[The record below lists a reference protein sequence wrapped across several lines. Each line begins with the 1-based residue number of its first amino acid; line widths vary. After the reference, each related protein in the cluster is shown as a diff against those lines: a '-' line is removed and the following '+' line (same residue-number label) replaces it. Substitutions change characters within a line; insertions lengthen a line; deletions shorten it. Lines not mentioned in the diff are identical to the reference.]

1 MKRVFDFSMALVML
15 FFLAPFLTV
24 LAVIIR
30 IKLGSPILFKQK
42 RPGLYAKPFL
52 LYKFRTM
59 TNECD
64 EQGHLLADEA
74 RLTPF
79 GSFLRKY
86 SLDEW
91 PQLINVLKGELSF
104 VGPRP
109 LLMEY
114 LPYYSE
120 EEFKRHLVVPGI
132 TGWAQINGRND
143 ISWEEKFAYDL
154 WYISHHSFWLD
165 LKIIFLTFNKVI
177 HSEGITKQ
185 GMATVEYF
193 ERPLKERLK

>member
-1 MKRVFDFSMALVML
+1 MKRVFDFSVALSML
-15 FFLAPFLTV
+15 ILLWPFIFILAI
-24 LAVIIR
+24 VIKY
-30 IKLGSPILFKQK
+30 KLGSPILFKQQ

-59 TNECD
+59 KNDCD
-64 EQGHLLADEA
+64 EHGHLLPDEE

-79 GSFLRKY
+79 GSWLRKY

-91 PQLINVLKGELSF
+91 PQLYNVLKGELSF

-114 LPYYSE
+114 LPYYTE
-120 EEFKRHLVVPGI
+120 EEAKRHLAVPGI
-132 TGWAQINGRND
+132 TGWAQINGRNN

-154 WYISHHSFWLD
+154 WYVNHHSFWLD
-165 LKIIFLTFNKVI
+165 VKILFLTIKKVI

-185 GMATVEYF
+185 GMATVDYF
-193 ERPLKERLK
+193 ERPLKEGLK

>member
-15 FFLAPFLTV
+15 IFLCPFLI
-24 LAVIIR
+24 LLGIIIR
-30 IKLGSPILFKQK
+30 VKLGSPVLFKQQ
-42 RPGLYAKPFL
+42 RPGLHAKPFM

-64 EQGHLLADEA
+64 EYGSLLSDEE
-74 RLTPF
+74 RLTTF
-79 GSFLRKY
+79 GRFLRKY

-114 LPYYSE
+114 LPYYSKE
-120 EEFKRHLVVPGI
+120 EARRHLVVPGI

-143 ISWEEKFAYDL
+143 ISWGEKFSYDL
-154 WYISHHSFWLD
+154 WYVNHHSFWLD
-165 LKIIFLTFNKVI
+165 IKILFLTFKKVI
-177 HSEGITKQ
+177 YSEGITKQ
-185 GMATVEYF
+185 GMATVDYF
-193 ERPLKERLK
+193 VRPQKE

>member
-1 MKRVFDFSMALVML
+1 MKRVFDFSLALVML
-15 FFLAPFLTV
+15 IFLWPFLFI
-24 LAVIIR
+24 LAILIKF
-30 IKLGSPILFKQK
+30 KLGSPVLFMQQ
-42 RPGLYAKPFL
+42 RPGLYTKPFQ

-64 EQGHLLADEA
+64 EHGHLLADEV
-74 RLTPF
+74 RLTSF
-79 GSFLRKY
+79 GKWLRKY

-91 PQLINVLKGELSF
+91 PQLYNVLKGELSF

-114 LPYYSE
+114 LPYYTE
-120 EEFKRHLVVPGI
+120 EEAKRHLVVPGI
-132 TGWAQINGRND
+132 TGWAQINGRNN

-154 WYISHHSFWLD
+154 WYVNHRSFWLD
-165 LKIIFLTFNKVI
+165 LKIIFFTFKKVI

-185 GMATVEYF
+185 GMATVDYF
-193 ERPLKERLK
+193 ERPLKE

>member
-15 FFLAPFLTV
+15 LFLSPCLSV
-24 LAVIIR
+24 LALIIR
-30 IKLGSPILFKQK
+30 MKLGSPILFKQQ
-42 RPGLYAKPFL
+42 RPGLHAKPFM

-59 TNECD
+59 TNQCGVDGRLLPD
-64 EQGHLLADEA
+64 EL
-74 RLTPF
+74 RLTTF
-79 GSFLRKY
+79 GNFLRKY

-91 PQLINVLKGELSF
+91 PQLLNVLKGELSF

-114 LPYYSE
+114 LPYYSD

-132 TGWAQINGRND
+132 TGWAQINGRNN

-154 WYISHHSFWLD
+154 WYLNHHSFWLD
-165 LKIIFLTFNKVI
+165 IRIIFLTIKKVI

-185 GMATVEYF
+185 GMVTVDYF
-193 ERPLKERLK
+193 ERPLKE